1 MIISKA
7 NEFYG
12 KLERWKHMSE
22 KPDVTMG
29 EMTKTNGTS
38 GRKVPKKIIW
48 TIGAVAVAAIIL
60 IIGIC
65 SGAFLSRSNRIL
77 LAARNTIKDLPT
89 VVENRNVAD
98 IIASGKYTI
107 GVKGAVRGKDFDG
120 TFKYKDTQLQ
130 AGGTISLFGRE
141 NLDFL
146 ANLDDEQLCASIP
159 MLTDN
164 LLVYNYK
171 EEKDGY
177 IVDLLGADGVASID
191 AALREL
197 TSKEEQ
203 NRAAQE
209 ILSVIY
215 DEYKTLDIKK
225 AEKEEFIVD
234 GSVRKC
240 NGYEF
245 TVTEDELLQVMNG
258 VKEVYDAYYG
268 GVADALKLKLGDD
281 FSQLR
286 DRACSM
292 GDINVKVYVYQ
303 NKLAAVVTEAENSD
317 TAFHL
322 LFKGGEYRM
331 QNLELIAEDLE
342 GEHSILELTG
352 KAAGEEGGYE
362 FLIDNGEHDIN
373 LVISISGEV
382 QFEKMSGDRI
392 DVGNMS
398 EADLRKF
405 ILRTVGTIIT
415 SHIR

>member
-1 MIISKA
+1 
-7 NEFYG
+7 
-12 KLERWKHMSE
+12 MSE

-29 EMTKTNGTS
+29 EMTKTNGKS

-48 TIGAVAVAAIIL
+48 TIGAVAVAAIIS

-89 VVENRNVAD
+89 VVENRNAAD

-146 ANLDDEQLCASIP
+146 ANLDDEQICASIP

-245 TVTEDELLQVMNG
+245 TVTEDELLQVMDE

-268 GVADALKLKLGDD
+268 GAADALKLKLGDD

-303 NKLAAVVTEAENSD
+303 NKLAAVVAEAENSD
-317 TAFHL
+317 TAFHM

-331 QNLELIAEDLE
+331 QNLELLAEDLE

-362 FLIDNGEHDIN
+362 FLIDNSEHDIN

>member
-1 MIISKA
+1 
-7 NEFYG
+7 
-12 KLERWKHMSE
+12 MSE

-29 EMTKTNGTS
+29 EMTKTNGKS

-245 TVTEDELLQVMNG
+245 TVTEDELLQVMDG
-258 VKEVYDAYYG
+258 VKEVYDAYCG
-268 GVADALKLKLGDD
+268 GAADALKLKLGDD

-292 GDINVKVYVYQ
+292 GDINVKAYVYQ
-303 NKLAAVVTEAENSD
+303 NKLAAVVAEAENSD

-331 QNLELIAEDLE
+331 QNLELLAEDLE

>member
-1 MIISKA
+1 
-7 NEFYG
+7 
-12 KLERWKHMSE
+12 MSE

-29 EMTKTNGTS
+29 EMTKTNGKS

-245 TVTEDELLQVMNG
+245 TVTEDELLQVRDG
-258 VKEVYDAYYG
+258 VTEVYDAYYG
-268 GVADALKLKLGDD
+268 GAADALKLKLGDD

-292 GDINVKVYVYQ
+292 GDINVKAYVYQ
-303 NKLAAVVTEAENSD
+303 NKLAAVVAEAENSD

-331 QNLELIAEDLE
+331 QNLELLAEDLE

>member
-1 MIISKA
+1 
-7 NEFYG
+7 
-12 KLERWKHMSE
+12 MSE

-29 EMTKTNGTS
+29 EMTKTNEKS

-98 IIASGKYTI
+98 IIASGK
-107 GVKGAVRGKDFDG
+107 
-120 TFKYKDTQLQ
+120 FKYKDTQLQ

-245 TVTEDELLQVMNG
+245 TVTEDELLQVMDG

-268 GVADALKLKLGDD
+268 GAADALKLKLGDD

-303 NKLAAVVTEAENSD
+303 NKLAAVVAEAENSD

-331 QNLELIAEDLE
+331 QNLELLAEDLE

>member
-1 MIISKA
+1 M
-7 NEFYG
+7 
-12 KLERWKHMSE
+12 
-22 KPDVTMG
+22 
-29 EMTKTNGTS
+29 
-38 GRKVPKKIIW
+38 
-48 TIGAVAVAAIIL
+48 

-245 TVTEDELLQVMNG
+245 TVTEDELLQVMDG

-268 GVADALKLKLGDD
+268 GAADALKLKLGDD

-303 NKLAAVVTEAENSD
+303 NKLAAVVMEAENSD
-317 TAFHL
+317 TAFRL

-331 QNLELIAEDLE
+331 QNLELLAEDLE
-342 GEHSILELTG
+342 GEHSMLELTG
-352 KAAGEEGGYE
+352 KAAGEEGVYE

-373 LVISISGEV
+373 LVLSISGEV

-415 SHIR
+415 SRIR

>member
-1 MIISKA
+1 MDK
-7 NEFYG
+7 
-12 KLERWKHMSE
+12 R
-22 KPDVTMG
+22 PDVMI
-29 EMTKTNGTS
+29 EKDTKAKGVS
-38 GRKVPKKIIW
+38 GKKVPKRAIW
-48 TIGAVAVAAIIL
+48 MIGGVAVAVIVLA
-60 IIGIC
+60 IGIC
-65 SGAFLSRSNRIL
+65 NGAFLSRRNKIL
-77 LAARNTIKDLPT
+77 LATRNTLKDMPQ
-89 VVENRNVAD
+89 VVQNMTAAD

-107 GVKGAVRGKDFDG
+107 GVKADINGKDFDG
-120 TFKYKDTQLQ
+120 TFKREDTQLQ
-130 AGGTISLFGRE
+130 AMGTFSISGSE
-141 NLDFL
+141 DIEFL
-146 ANLDDEQLCASIP
+146 ASLDEEQLSTSIP
-159 MLTDN
+159 VLTDD
-164 LLVYNYK
+164 LLVYNYR

-177 IVDLLGADGVASID
+177 IVDLLGADGVAAID

-245 TVTEDELLQVMNG
+245 TVTEDELLQVMDG

-268 GVADALKLKLGDD
+268 GAADALKLKLGDD

-303 NKLAAVVTEAENSD
+303 NKLAAVVAEAENSD
-317 TAFHL
+317 TAFRL

-331 QNLELIAEDLE
+331 QNLELLAEDLE
-342 GEHSILELTG
+342 GEHSMLELTG
-352 KAAGEEGGYE
+352 KAAGEEGVYE
-362 FLIDNGEHDIN
+362 FLLDNGEHDIN
-373 LVISISGEV
+373 LVRSISGEV
-382 QFEKMSGDRI
+382 QLEKMSSDRI

-398 EADLRKF
+398 EADLRNF

>member
-1 MIISKA
+1 M
-7 NEFYG
+7 N
-12 KLERWKHMSE
+12 E

-60 IIGIC
+60 LIGIC

-171 EEKDGY
+171 EGKDGY

-191 AALREL
+191 
-197 TSKEEQ
+197 
-203 NRAAQE
+203 
-209 ILSVIY
+209 

-234 GSVRKC
+234 GSARKC

-245 TVTEDELLQVMNG
+245 TVTEDELLQVMDG

-268 GVADALKLKLGDD
+268 GAADTLKLKLGDD

-303 NKLAAVVTEAENSD
+303 NKLAAVVAEAENSD
-317 TAFHL
+317 TAFRL

-331 QNLELIAEDLE
+331 QNLELLAEDLD

>member
-1 MIISKA
+1 
-7 NEFYG
+7 
-12 KLERWKHMSE
+12 
-22 KPDVTMG
+22 MG
-29 EMTKTNGTS
+29 EMTKTNEKS

-245 TVTEDELLQVMNG
+245 TVTEDELLQVMDG
-258 VKEVYDAYYG
+258 VKEVY
-268 GVADALKLKLGDD
+268 ADALKLKLGDD

-303 NKLAAVVTEAENSD
+303 NKLAAVVAEAENSD

-331 QNLELIAEDLE
+331 QHLELLAEDLE

-373 LVISISGEV
+373 LVISISEEV

>member
-1 MIISKA
+1 
-7 NEFYG
+7 
-12 KLERWKHMSE
+12 MSE

-29 EMTKTNGTS
+29 EMTKTNEKS

-245 TVTEDELLQVMNG
+245 TVTEDELLQVMDG
-258 VKEVYDAYYG
+258 VKEGYDAYYG
-268 GVADALKLKLGDD
+268 GAADALKLKLGDD

-286 DRACSM
+286 DRACRM

-303 NKLAAVVTEAENSD
+303 NKLAAVVAEAENSD
-317 TAFHL
+317 TAFPL

-331 QNLELIAEDLE
+331 QNLELLAEDLE

>member
-1 MIISKA
+1 
-7 NEFYG
+7 
-12 KLERWKHMSE
+12 MSE

-29 EMTKTNGTS
+29 EMTKTNEKS

-245 TVTEDELLQVMNG
+245 TVTEDELLQVMDG
-258 VKEVYDAYYG
+258 VKEVYDAYG
-268 GVADALKLKLGDD
+268 AADALKLKLGDD

-303 NKLAAVVTEAENSD
+303 NKLAAVVAEAENSD
-317 TAFHL
+317 TAFHM

-331 QNLELIAEDLE
+331 QNLELLAEDLE

>member
-1 MIISKA
+1 
-7 NEFYG
+7 
-12 KLERWKHMSE
+12 MSE

-29 EMTKTNGTS
+29 EMTKTNEKS

-245 TVTEDELLQVMNG
+245 TVTEDELLQVMDG
-258 VKEVYDAYYG
+258 VEEVYDAYYG
-268 GVADALKLKLGDD
+268 GAADALKLKLGDD

-303 NKLAAVVTEAENSD
+303 NKLAAVVAEAENSD

-331 QNLELIAEDLE
+331 QNLELLAEDLE

>member
-12 KLERWKHMSE
+12 KLERWKHMNE

-48 TIGAVAVAAIIL
+48 TIGAVAVAVIIL

-159 MLTDN
+159 MLTDD

-225 AEKEEFIVD
+225 AEKEELIVD

-245 TVTEDELLQVMNG
+245 TVTEDELLQVMDG
-258 VKEVYDAYYG
+258 VKEVYDAYNG
-268 GVADALKLKLGDD
+268 GAADTLKLKLGDD

-303 NKLAAVVTEAENSD
+303 NKLAAVVAEAENSD

-331 QNLELIAEDLE
+331 QNLELLAEDLE

>member
-1 MIISKA
+1 
-7 NEFYG
+7 
-12 KLERWKHMSE
+12 
-22 KPDVTMG
+22 MG
-29 EMTKTNGTS
+29 EMTKTNGKS

-48 TIGAVAVAAIIL
+48 TIGAVAVAAIIS

-89 VVENRNVAD
+89 VVENRNAAD

-146 ANLDDEQLCASIP
+146 ANLDDEQICASIP

-245 TVTEDELLQVMNG
+245 TVTEDELLQVMDG
-258 VKEVYDAYYG
+258 VKEAYDAYYG
-268 GVADALKLKLGDD
+268 GAADALKLKLGDD

-303 NKLAAVVTEAENSD
+303 NKLAAVVAEAENSD
-317 TAFHL
+317 TAFHM

-331 QNLELIAEDLE
+331 QNLELLAEDLE

-362 FLIDNGEHDIN
+362 FLIDNSEHDIN

>member
-1 MIISKA
+1 
-7 NEFYG
+7 
-12 KLERWKHMSE
+12 MSE
-22 KPDVTMG
+22 KLDVTMG
-29 EMTKTNGTS
+29 EMTKTNEKS

-245 TVTEDELLQVMNG
+245 TVTEDELLQVMDG
-258 VKEVYDAYYG
+258 VKEGYDAYYG
-268 GVADALKLKLGDD
+268 GAADALKLKLGDD

-303 NKLAAVVTEAENSD
+303 NKLAAVVAEAENSD
-317 TAFHL
+317 TAFRL

-331 QNLELIAEDLE
+331 QNLELLAEDLE
-342 GEHSILELTG
+342 GEHSMLELTG
-352 KAAGEEGGYE
+352 KAAGEEGVYE
-362 FLIDNGEHDIN
+362 FLLDNGEHDIN

-415 SHIR
+415 SRIR

>member
-1 MIISKA
+1 
-7 NEFYG
+7 
-12 KLERWKHMSE
+12 
-22 KPDVTMG
+22 MG
-29 EMTKTNGTS
+29 EMTKTNEKS

-245 TVTEDELLQVMNG
+245 TVTE
-258 VKEVYDAYYG
+258 VYDAYYG
-268 GVADALKLKLGDD
+268 GAADALKLKLGGD

-303 NKLAAVVTEAENSD
+303 NKLAAVVAEAENSD

-331 QNLELIAEDLE
+331 QNLELLAEDLE

>member
-1 MIISKA
+1 
-7 NEFYG
+7 
-12 KLERWKHMSE
+12 
-22 KPDVTMG
+22 MG
-29 EMTKTNGTS
+29 EMTKTNGKS

-48 TIGAVAVAAIIL
+48 TIGAVAVAAIIS

-89 VVENRNVAD
+89 VVENRNAAD

-146 ANLDDEQLCASIP
+146 ANLDDEQICASIP

-245 TVTEDELLQVMNG
+245 TVTEDELLQVMDG
-258 VKEVYDAYYG
+258 VKEGYDAYYG
-268 GVADALKLKLGDD
+268 GAADALKLKLGDD

-303 NKLAAVVTEAENSD
+303 NKLAAVVAEAENSD
-317 TAFHL
+317 TAFRL

-331 QNLELIAEDLE
+331 QNLELLAEDLE
-342 GEHSILELTG
+342 GEHSMLELTG
-352 KAAGEEGGYE
+352 KAAGEEGVYE

-373 LVISISGEV
+373 LVLSISGEV

>member
-1 MIISKA
+1 
-7 NEFYG
+7 
-12 KLERWKHMSE
+12 MSE
-22 KPDVTMG
+22 KLDVTMG
-29 EMTKTNGTS
+29 EMTKTNGKS

-89 VVENRNVAD
+89 VVENRNAAD

-258 VKEVYDAYYG
+258 VKEVYDTYYG
-268 GVADALKLKLGDD
+268 GAADALKLKLGDD

-303 NKLAAVVTEAENSD
+303 NKLAAVVAEAENSD

-331 QNLELIAEDLE
+331 QNLELLAEDLE

>member
-1 MIISKA
+1 MDK
-7 NEFYG
+7 
-12 KLERWKHMSE
+12 R
-22 KPDVTMG
+22 PDVMI
-29 EMTKTNGTS
+29 EKDTKAKGVS
-38 GRKVPKKIIW
+38 GKKVPKRAIW
-48 TIGAVAVAAIIL
+48 MIGGVAVAVIVL
-60 IIGIC
+60 VIGIC
-65 SGAFLSRSNRIL
+65 NGAFLSRRNKIL
-77 LAARNTIKDLPT
+77 LATRNTLKDMPQ
-89 VVENRNVAD
+89 VVQNMTAAD

-107 GVKGAVRGKDFDG
+107 GVKADINGKDFDG

-130 AGGTISLFGRE
+130 AGGTISFFGRE

-234 GSVRKC
+234 GSARKC

-245 TVTEDELLQVMNG
+245 TVTEDELLQVMDG

-268 GVADALKLKLGDD
+268 GAADALKLKLGDD

-317 TAFHL
+317 TAFRL

-331 QNLELIAEDLE
+331 QNLELLAEDLD

>member
-12 KLERWKHMSE
+12 KLERWKHMNE

-48 TIGAVAVAAIIL
+48 TIGAVAVAVIIL

-159 MLTDN
+159 MLTDD

-225 AEKEEFIVD
+225 AEKEELIVD

-245 TVTEDELLQVMNG
+245 TVTEDELLQVMDR

-268 GVADALKLKLGDD
+268 GAADALKLKLGDD

-303 NKLAAVVTEAENSD
+303 NKLAAVVAEAENSD
-317 TAFHL
+317 TAFRL

-331 QNLELIAEDLE
+331 QNLELLAEDLE
-342 GEHSILELTG
+342 GEHSMLELTG

>member
-1 MIISKA
+1 
-7 NEFYG
+7 
-12 KLERWKHMSE
+12 MSE
-22 KPDVTMG
+22 KLDVTMG
-29 EMTKTNGTS
+29 EMTKTNGKS

-77 LAARNTIKDLPT
+77 LAARNAIKDLPT
-89 VVENRNVAD
+89 FVENRNVAD

-171 EEKDGY
+171 EEKGGNL
-177 IVDLLGADGVASID
+177 VDLLGADGVASID

-225 AEKEEFIVD
+225 EEFIVD

-245 TVTEDELLQVMNG
+245 TVTEDELLQVMDG

-268 GVADALKLKLGDD
+268 GAADALKLKLGDD

-303 NKLAAVVTEAENSD
+303 NKLAAVVMEAENSD
-317 TAFHL
+317 TAFRL

-331 QNLELIAEDLE
+331 QNLELLAEDLE
-342 GEHSILELTG
+342 GEHSMLELTG
-352 KAAGEEGGYE
+352 KAAGEEGVYE

-373 LVISISGEV
+373 LVLSISGEV

-415 SHIR
+415 SRIR